1 MRIHLCTV
9 INCTPEETWASVED
23 ISTHIEWMADAESIT
38 FTSDQ
43 RSGVGTQFE
52 CLTKVGPL
60 KTVDVMTVTAW
71 GPPTRMGIEHRGMVT
86 GSGDFMISSDGRG
99 RTIFCWDEV
108 LHFPWW
114 MGGVIGEYFGRPLL
128 KHVWRANLRRLK
140 ERAERP
146 S

>member
-9 INCTPEETWASVED
+9 INCTPEETWAAVED

-43 RSGVGTQFE
+43 TSGVGTEFE

-60 KTVDVMTVTAW
+60 KTVDVMTVTSW
-71 GPPTRMGIEHRGMVT
+71 EPGKRMGIEHRGMVT
-86 GSGDFMISSDGRG
+86 GGGDFMLSADERG
-99 RTIFCWDEV
+99 RTIFCWDET

-114 MGGVIGEYFGRPLL
+114 MAGVIGEFFGRPVL
-128 KHVWRANLRRLK
+128 KYVWRANLRRLK
-140 ERAERP
+140 DRAEKH

>member
-52 CLTKVGPL
+52 CLTKIGPL

-71 GPPTRMGIEHRGMVT
+71 DPPKRMGIEHRGMVT
-86 GSGDFMISSDGRG
+86 GCGDFMLSSDERG

-114 MGGVIGEYFGRPLL
+114 MGGVIGEFFGRPVL

-140 ERAERP
+140 ARAERP